1 MPRRKT
7 RPVSQGPDGG
17 DVRDRILD
25 AALQAL
31 REGGIRRLTQPA
43 VAARAGVRQS
53 HLTYYFPTR
62 NALLEA
68 CAMRFVDS
76 LAADAGHA
84 VGVWAAAPNGP
95 QLAHLTQ
102 AVTESGHMR
111 MFMGVVVEADRDPSV
126 RAILLRGIER
136 LEAALAPA
144 FGGGRHAAVQAAA
157 VLATL
162 WGLGLYAFVVRP
174 SGSSDPTR
182 TALAWLRR
190 AWRGRKVSRP
200 AGR

>member
-7 RPVSQGPDGG
+7 PPLSRGPEGG
-17 DVRDRILD
+17 DVRARILD
-25 AALQAL
+25 AAVLAL
-31 REGGIRRLTQPA
+31 REGGIRRLTQPE

-76 LAADAGHA
+76 LAAGAGHA
-84 VGVWAAAPNGP
+84 VGAWTAAPSGP
-95 QLAHLTQ
+95 LLAHLAQ
-102 AVTESGHMR
+102 AVAENGHMR
-111 MFMGVVVEADRDPSV
+111 MFMGVVVEADRDPAV
-126 RAILLRGIER
+126 RAILLRGIAR
-136 LEAALAPA
+136 LEAALAQA
-144 FGGGRHAAVQAAA
+144 LGGGRDAAVQAAA

-174 SGSSDPTR
+174 SGSRDPTR
-182 TALAWLRR
+182 IALAWLRR
-190 AWRGRKVSRP
+190 AWRGRKASRP
-200 AGR
+200 AVR